1 MVMRTVCRKSLRDV
15 CFDAQ
20 QTEKSRFFICGF
32 TKTAIGSIMEEKTEG
47 NIMERVCKFLKDA
60 GTYYLATVEGDQPRV
75 RPFGTAHIF
84 EGRLYIQTGK
94 VKPVSRQL
102 MANPK
107 AEICAFHNGT
117 WVRIAGELVEDDRVE
132 ARKSMLD
139 AYPSLRKMYDE
150 NDGNTQVFYFKN
162 ATATFSSFTA
172 APETVTF

>member
-1 MVMRTVCRKSLRDV
+1 
-15 CFDAQ
+15 
-20 QTEKSRFFICGF
+20 
-32 TKTAIGSIMEEKTEG
+32 
-47 NIMERVCKFLKDA
+47 MERVCKFLKDA

-94 VKPVSRQL
+94 AKPVSRQL

-162 ATATFSSFTA
+162 ATATFSSFTS
-172 APETVTF
+172 APETIEF

>member
-1 MVMRTVCRKSLRDV
+1 
-15 CFDAQ
+15 
-20 QTEKSRFFICGF
+20 
-32 TKTAIGSIMEEKTEG
+32 MEEKTEG

-162 ATATFSSFTA
+162 ATATFYSFTA
-172 APETVTF
+172 APETVEF